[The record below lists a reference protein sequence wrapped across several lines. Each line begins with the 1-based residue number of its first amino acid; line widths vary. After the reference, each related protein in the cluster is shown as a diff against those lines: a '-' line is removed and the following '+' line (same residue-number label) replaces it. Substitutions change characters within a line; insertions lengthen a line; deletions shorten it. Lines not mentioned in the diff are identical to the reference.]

1 MLTQFEKVALKRF
14 GDAYAGKVVDAIKN
28 KKVERYTNFKGN
40 FSAVVNTTG
49 RLANSVNVKAD
60 GDEVGVYAL
69 EYIQYLVYGRPPS
82 KKWPPVD
89 KIGGWISNK
98 GLGLNKWATSN
109 NIRLRGSSI
118 WQRWKGQNS
127 GLLDFDYSA
136 EYSQLTA
143 EIMRGFGNLVVLDI
157 KELED
162 DFR

>member
-1 MLTQFEKVALKRF
+1 MLTQFEKAALKRF
-14 GDAYAGKVVDAIKN
+14 GDAYAGKVVVAIKN
-28 KKVERYTNFKGN
+28 KKVERYTSFKGN

-69 EYIQYLVYGRPPS
+69 EYINKLIYGERPGTTPNLQS
-82 KKWPPVD
+82 FREWKNAKKV
-89 KIGGWISNK
+89 GGSVSQ
-98 GLGLNKWATSN
+98 L
-109 NIRLRGSSI
+109 IRAYRRDGSSI